1 MSKKGQLIRLLHD
14 HFQYP
19 EEEITHILNH
29 IQPEWYTF
37 QQTDLEIVQQLHR
50 EYSLWRGFGTAIFNY
65 LQHEK
70 EA

>member
-1 MSKKGQLIRLLHD
+1 MNKKGQLIRVLHE

-37 QQTDLEIVQQLHR
+37 QQSDLEIIQQVGR
-50 EYSLWRGFGTAIFNY
+50 EYSLWRGLGNAIFNY
-65 LQHEK
+65 LQVEK
-70 EA
+70 DM